1 MARALSS
8 TLQLV
13 PEALQGQAR
22 QDISSKLRACN
33 RERIGPVDRKPLI
46 LTLHDDATLI
56 GGLAGE
62 TFMGWLA
69 IDMLWVDSAFRGR
82 GHAPALLEEAEQE
95 ARRRGATD
103 CVLDTFSFQAPG
115 FYRKHG
121 YREFGRLDGFPAGHH
136 RHYMTKSL

>member
-1 MARALSS
+1 MARALSP
-8 TLQLV
+8 TLHLV
-13 PEALQGQAR
+13 PEGLQGQAR
-22 QDISSKLRACN
+22 QDILGRLRAFN
-33 RERIGPVDRKPLI
+33 RERIGPVDRKPMT

-62 TFMGWLA
+62 TFMGWLT
-69 IDMLWVDSAFRGR
+69 IDMLWVDPAFRDR
-82 GHAPALLEEAEQE
+82 GHASALLEAAEQE

-115 FYRKHG
+115 FYRKRG
-121 YREFGRLDGFPAGHH
+121 YREFAKLDGFPAGHH

>member
-1 MARALSS
+1 MARALSP

-13 PEALQGQAR
+13 PEGLQGKTR
-22 QDISSKLRACN
+22 QDILGKLRAYN
-33 RERIGPVDRKPLI
+33 RERIGPVDRRPM
-46 LTLHDDATLI
+46 TLALNDDATLI

-62 TFMGWLA
+62 TFMGWLT
-69 IDMLWVDSAFRGR
+69 IDMVWIDPAFRGR
-82 GHAPALLEEAEQE
+82 GHATALLAEAEQE

-121 YREFGRLDGFPAGHH
+121 YREFGRLDDFPAGHY

>member
-1 MARALSS
+1 MARALSP

-13 PEALQGQAR
+13 PEGLQGQAR
-22 QDISSKLRACN
+22 QDILGKLRAFN
-33 RERIGPVDRKPLI
+33 RERIGSVDRKPVT
-46 LTLHDDATLI
+46 LTLRDDATLI

-62 TFMGWLA
+62 TFMGWLT
-69 IDMLWVDSAFRGR
+69 IDMLWVDPAFRGH
-82 GHAPALLEEAEQE
+82 GHASALLEEAEQE

-115 FYRKHG
+115 FYRKRG